1 MNVVINRHHV
11 ILIFTWETT
20 GFFFPSELSCQ
31 STGIQFSESSY
42 IGVYRTLLPFCS
54 EQHFQPSLTIPKLL
68 PQWLQS
74 QLKCSMAQPVP
85 LLPPTL
91 DSKHTK
97 SFIKFIYLPFSAPN
111 LHTRCPWNTLN
122 LLSGLA
128 NPTSSPS
135 SCWKFISSAR
145 S

>member
-1 MNVVINRHHV
+1 MTSCYSDIHLRNHW
-11 ILIFTWETT
+11 IF
-20 GFFFPSELSCQ
+20 FSSEPSCQ

-42 IGVYRTLLPFCS
+42 IGDYRTLPPFRS
-54 EQHFQPSLTIPKLL
+54 EQHSQPSLTIPKSI

-74 QLKCSMAQPVP
+74 QLRCSMAQPAP

-97 SFIKFIYLPFSAPN
+97 SFIKFIYLPFSAPA
-111 LHTRCPWNTLN
+111 LHTCCPWNTLSH
-122 LLSGLA
+122 LSGF
-128 NPTSSPS
+128 NPTSPPS